1 MVSRNA
7 TIVFAVLVRIAVV
20 AAAPPPPPL
29 ATPALPLE
37 AGRLPVVL
45 DTAECSAAFLVRP
58 NQFIVA
64 ISYDTRRGAL
74 LKPGGGSGS
83 RRMHDIVLLPWSWS
97 VRRDVGASIVVV
109 KYLFNFKF

>member
-7 TIVFAVLVRIAVV
+7 TTVFAVLVRIAVV
-20 AAAPPPPPL
+20 AAAPPPPLL

-74 LKPGGGSGS
+74 LKPAAEAEVEECTTSSCFHGRG
-83 RRMHDIVLLPWSWS
+83 LS
-97 VRRDVGASIVVV
+97 VVGASIVVV